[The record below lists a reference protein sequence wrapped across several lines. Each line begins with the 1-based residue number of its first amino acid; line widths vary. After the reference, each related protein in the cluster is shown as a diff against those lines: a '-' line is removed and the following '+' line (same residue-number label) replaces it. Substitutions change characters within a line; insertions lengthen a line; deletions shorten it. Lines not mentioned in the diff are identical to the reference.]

1 VTSARIDR
9 LVGVDVARCLALLGM
24 VATHVLTERDA
35 DGSLTT
41 AQLLAGGR
49 ASALFAV
56 LAGVSLALMTGRRTP
71 VRGRERA
78 ARSSGLAVRAVLI
91 ALLGLAL
98 GGLEHG
104 IAVILTYYGVLFL
117 LGLPFLGLGTRHLLA
132 IAGVWVFLGPVVSQL
147 VRPRL
152 AERRFDSPSF
162 EQLSDPGRLLGE
174 LLFTGYYPVVPWLA
188 YVLLGL
194 ALGRADLR
202 SRRVQ
207 AWLVGVGLA
216 TAAVATYAST
226 WLTTR
231 DPIAR
236 RLLADAGTGQSIEDL
251 LDQIS
256 RGMFGQTPAD
266 GSWAWLLV
274 VAPHSSTPFDLAQ
287 TMGSAAFVLGCCL
300 LVVGLIGRVGER
312 AFAVFFGAGA
322 MSLTLY
328 SVHVLMKTERFWPP
342 EEPESFRWH
351 VLVLLA
357 VGSVFAA
364 AARRGPLEWLVARV
378 SNRVS
383 SRVSVGATR

>member
-1 VTSARIDR
+1 MKDR

-24 VATHVLTERDA
+24 VATHVLAERDA

-41 AQLLAGGR
+41 AQWLAGGR

-71 VRGRERA
+71 VAGRDRTR
-78 ARSSGLAVRAVLI
+78 RSLGLAVRALLI

-98 GGLEHG
+98 GDLEHG
-104 IAVILTYYGVLFL
+104 IAIILTYYGVLFL
-117 LGLPFLGLGTRHLLA
+117 LGLPFLGLGTRPLLVLA
-132 IAGVWVFLGPVVSQL
+132 AAWVVLGPLLSQL
-147 VRPRL
+147 VRPHL
-152 AERRFDSPSF
+152 PERRFGSPSF
-162 EQLSDPGRLLGE
+162 EQVTEPGRLVSE

-194 ALGRADLR
+194 ALGRTDLR
-202 SRRVQ
+202 SGRVQ
-207 AWLVGVGLA
+207 AWLVGAGLA
-216 TAAVATYAST
+216 TAVVASATSR

-231 DPIAR
+231 DPVAT
-236 RLLADAGTGQSIEDL
+236 RLLGDEPSATVEDL

-256 RGMFGQTPAD
+256 RGMFGQTPVD

-300 LVVGLIGRVGER
+300 GLAGLVGRFGER
-312 AFAVFFGAGA
+312 AVGVFFGAGA
-322 MSLTLY
+322 MTLTLY
-328 SVHVLMKTERFWPP
+328 TLHVLMRTERFWPA

-357 VGSVFAA
+357 IGAVFAA
-364 AARRGPLEWLVARV
+364 ARWRGPLEWLVARV
-378 SNRVS
+378 SAV
-383 SRVSVGATR
+383 ATR

>member
-1 VTSARIDR
+1 MTGAYVER

-24 VATHVLTERDA
+24 VATHVLAERDA

-41 AQLLAGGR
+41 AQWLAGGR

-78 ARSSGLAVRAVLI
+78 SRSAGLAVRAVLI
-91 ALLGLAL
+91 ALLGLTL

-117 LGLPFLGLGTRHLLA
+117 LGLPFLGLSTRPLLA
-132 IAGVWVFLGPVVSQL
+132 LAAVWVVLGPVVSQL
-147 VRPRL
+147 VRPHLPARG
-152 AERRFDSPSF
+152 FGSPSF
-162 EQLSDPGRLLGE
+162 EQLADPGRLLSE

-194 ALGRADLR
+194 ALGRSDLG
-202 SRRVQ
+202 SHRVQ
-207 AWLVGVGLA
+207 AWLVGAGLA
-216 TAAVATYAST
+216 TAVCATALSH

-231 DPIAR
+231 EPVAEQ
-236 RLLADAGTGQSIEDL
+236 LLADEPGLRIEDL
-251 LDQIS
+251 LDRMS
-256 RGMFGQTPAD
+256 RGMFGQTPVD
-266 GSWAWLLV
+266 GPWEWLLV

-300 LVVGLIGRVGER
+300 GVVGVAGRFGER
-312 AFAVFFGAGA
+312 ALAVFFGAGT
-322 MSLTLY
+322 MTLTLY
-328 SVHVLMKTERFWPP
+328 TLHVLMRTERFWPA

-357 VGSVFAA
+357 IGAAFA
-364 AARRGPLEWLVARV
+364 AARRRGPAESLVA
-378 SNRVS
+378 SA
-383 SRVSVGATR
+383 GALTARAAS

>member
-1 VTSARIDR
+1 VIGTREDR

-24 VATHVLTERDA
+24 VATHVLDERDP
-35 DGSLTT
+35 DGSLTA
-41 AQLLAGGR
+41 AQWLAGGR

-71 VRGRERA
+71 ARGRERA
-78 ARSSGLAVRAVLI
+78 RRSAGLAVRAVLI

-117 LGLPFLGLGTRHLLA
+117 LGLPFLGLRTRPLLVLA
-132 IAGVWVFLGPVVSQL
+132 AVWVVLGPVVSQL
-147 VRPRL
+147 VRPHL
-152 AERRFDSPSF
+152 PARRVGSPSF
-162 EQLSDPGRLLGE
+162 EQLADPGRLLSE

-194 ALGRADLR
+194 ALGRSDLT

-207 AWLVGVGLA
+207 AWLVGAGLA
-216 TAAVATYAST
+216 AAVGATALSR

-231 DPIAR
+231 EPVAEE
-236 RLLADAGTGQSIEDL
+236 LLAGDQGLSIEDL
-251 LDQIS
+251 IDRIS
-256 RGMFGQTPAD
+256 RGLFGQTPVD
-266 GSWAWLLV
+266 GAWEWLLV

-300 LVVGLIGRVGER
+300 GVVGLAGRLGGR
-312 AFAVFFGAGA
+312 ALAVFFGAGT
-322 MSLTLY
+322 MTLTLY
-328 SVHVLMKTERFWPP
+328 TLHVLMRTERFWPA
-342 EEPESFRWH
+342 EETQSFRWH

-357 VGSVFAA
+357 IGAVFAA
-364 AARRGPLEWLVARV
+364 ARRRGPLEWVVARV
-378 SNRVS
+378 SAV
-383 SRVSVGATR
+383 ATRSRGRCP